1 MEKIERRKFIKLGGA
16 AAVLTLSWPLLSSCT
31 EGVTDKKPLKAN
43 PDFNPDIEIELVAKE
58 NKLSF
63 FPDRTT
69 DFWSFESKLIKGGR
83 SALQKMENSY
93 IGPIIR
99 VRKGQKIR
107 IHFRNELP
115 EESIVHWHG
124 MHVPEEYDG
133 HPTDVIANG
142 QTYVY
147 EYEIMNRAGTYWFH
161 PHPHGRTGPQVYNGL
176 AGMFIV
182 TDEEEEKLNLPS
194 GEFDVPV
201 VIQDRTFDADRQLV
215 YQAGGGGMHGNMR
228 GFLGEQI
235 VINGKSDNALSL
247 KSGCRYRL
255 RLLNGSN
262 SRFYKLGWED
272 GTPLTIIGI
281 DGSLLDTPK
290 TMPYAMLA
298 VAKRLDL
305 WVDLEDK
312 PVGAEIKLKSFPFSS
327 GMMGGGMMDGND
339 NTLQLGG
346 EYELF
351 SIKIDQE
358 STNDFSLPTQLVPFN
373 KIAASTA
380 INKQN
385 PRTFKFYMD
394 HMEWTI
400 NGNTWEPREAT
411 EQETVKLNTTEIWEL
426 VNSGGGMMGG
436 GMMGGDGM
444 MGNGE
449 MMGGN
454 DEGSGM
460 GNMMQMPHPIHIHQ
474 VQFNILERDTSEMDT
489 TVWNSI
495 KEGFIDEGWQDTVLL
510 MPGMKIKIIMR
521 FEDYKGLFVYHC
533 HNLEHEDMGMMRNF
547 RIT

>member
-1 MEKIERRKFIKLGGA
+1 
-16 AAVLTLSWPLLSSCT
+16 
-31 EGVTDKKPLKAN
+31 
-43 PDFNPDIEIELVAKE
+43 
-58 NKLSF
+58 
-63 FPDRTT
+63 
-69 DFWSFESKLIKGGR
+69 
-83 SALQKMENSY
+83 
-93 IGPIIR
+93 
-99 VRKGQKIR
+99 
-107 IHFRNELP
+107 
-115 EESIVHWHG
+115 
-124 MHVPEEYDG
+124 
-133 HPTDVIANG
+133 
-142 QTYVY
+142 
-147 EYEIMNRAGTYWFH
+147 
-161 PHPHGRTGPQVYNGL
+161 
-176 AGMFIV
+176 
-182 TDEEEEKLNLPS
+182 
-194 GEFDVPV
+194 
-201 VIQDRTFDADRQLV
+201 
-215 YQAGGGGMHGNMR
+215 
-228 GFLGEQI
+228 
-235 VINGKSDNALSL
+235 
-247 KSGCRYRL
+247 
-255 RLLNGSN
+255 
-262 SRFYKLGWED
+262 
-272 GTPLTIIGI
+272 
-281 DGSLLDTPK
+281 
-290 TMPYAMLA
+290 
-298 VAKRLDL
+298 
-305 WVDLEDK
+305 
-312 PVGAEIKLKSFPFSS
+312 
-327 GMMGGGMMDGND
+327 MDGND

-454 DEGSGM
+454 DEDSGM